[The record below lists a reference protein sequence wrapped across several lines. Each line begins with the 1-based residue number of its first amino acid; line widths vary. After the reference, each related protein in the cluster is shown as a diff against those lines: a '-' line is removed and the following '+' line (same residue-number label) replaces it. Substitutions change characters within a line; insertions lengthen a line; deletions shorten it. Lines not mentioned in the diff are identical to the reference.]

1 MAGIN
6 VDELSLK
13 PEQVVAYFNPLKF
26 SWAVFV
32 TAFIVACIGFAF
44 HQIVGFVIIV
54 AYIYYLY
61 ARSKKQKTLPTD
73 KQIDDQWAQIAKQ
86 REDEAYRVAHIEKS
100 DALRDAQ
107 YFFTG
112 PWEIQAGDN
121 SPNLKFIVGKDEFIR
136 RNYQRLVYMI
146 YTQNQLIVFDENI
159 CIEDN
164 WEGVDKIREYYW
176 KDVSSIEFD
185 QKTNTLALT
194 CGGKDISFPLQGDE
208 NLVTSFI
215 NNLMGNSD
223 KYVTSEAEE
232 ISNSIRVMLREI
244 KNA

>member
-1 MAGIN
+1 MAEIN
-6 VDELSLK
+6 ASELSLK
-13 PEQVVAYFNPLKF
+13 TEQVAAYFNPLKF

-32 TAFIVACIGFAF
+32 TAFIVACIGYAF
-44 HQIVGFVIIV
+44 NPIFGVVIIA

-61 ARSKKQKTLPTD
+61 ARSKKQKNAPTD
-73 KQIDDQWAQIAKQ
+73 KQIDDQWAQIARQ

-100 DALRDAQ
+100 EALRDAQ

-121 SPNLKFIVGKDEFIR
+121 SPDLKFIEGKDEFLR

-164 WEGVDKIREYYW
+164 WASR
-176 KDVSSIEFD
+176 
-185 QKTNTLALT
+185 
-194 CGGKDISFPLQGDE
+194 
-208 NLVTSFI
+208 
-215 NNLMGNSD
+215 
-223 KYVTSEAEE
+223 
-232 ISNSIRVMLREI
+232 
-244 KNA
+244 